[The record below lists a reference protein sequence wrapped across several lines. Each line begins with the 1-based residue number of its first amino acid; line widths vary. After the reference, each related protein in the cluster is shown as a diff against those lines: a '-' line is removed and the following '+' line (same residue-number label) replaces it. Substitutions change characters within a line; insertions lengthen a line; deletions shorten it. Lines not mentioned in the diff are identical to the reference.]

1 MNLHYATLPDHEAL
15 YRFVA
20 QLLELSLVAQ
30 PHFRVPLRCVTEVHV
45 IVDQDL
51 RVLGDIFGGSKTSD
65 DTEPW
70 VLYNDPLRVGP
81 EKWPC
86 TCVSALELSA
96 THPPTTELAFAPG
109 LDAGAEPT
117 VASFIYSHVGMVD
130 FVRKGRAVIL
140 KPHAVEG
147 NVQVDVGVQTD
158 PVVGVPEVLCVV

>member
-1 MNLHYATLPDHEAL
+1 MVVSKLNLHYATLPDHEAL

-30 PHFRVPLRCVTEVHV
+30 PHFRVPLRCVPQVHV

-86 TCVSALELSA
+86 TSHHDQCALELPLTQLNFS
-96 THPPTTELAFAPG
+96 
-109 LDAGAEPT
+109 
-117 VASFIYSHVGMVD
+117 SFIHSHIGMVD
-130 FVRKGRAVIL
+130 LVCEGCAVIL

-147 NVQVDVGVQTD
+147 DVQVDVGVQSD
-158 PVVGVPEVLCVV
+158 PVV